1 MKTLLTVLLIIVIVV
16 TTLTL
21 FGGMQAGYTPAGGWA
36 MQVES
41 DWAATRATEEKEKTK
56 RAEIAA
62 GLSRSL
68 AETQAATTQLV
79 VIIIAGAAVILGGLY
94 LWTRRP
100 VRPQP
105 APALPTSPPAALLI
119 YLGGHYLPGQADI
132 EWVDGEWAFVDHSRR
147 EIVPARLLLGVSE

>member
-1 MKTLLTVLLIIVIVV
+1 MKSLLTVLLIIFIVV

-21 FGGMQAGYTPAGGWA
+21 FGGMQASYSPAGGWG

-41 DWAATRATEEKEKTK
+41 DWAATRSIEEKEKTK

-68 AETQAATTQLV
+68 AETQAATTRLV
-79 VIIIAGAAVILGGLY
+79 VPIVAGAIVTVAALY

-105 APALPTSPPAALLI
+105 APAPPPALLI

-132 EWVDGEWAFVDHSRR
+132 EWIDGEWAFVDHSRR
-147 EIVPARLLLGVSE
+147 EIVPARLLLGVGE